1 MQTTHIISYHII
13 SYHSIVL
20 LLQNPCVLLNDEIA
34 NVP

>member
-1 MQTTHIISYHII
+1 MQTTHIISYNIRF
-13 SYHSIVL
+13 SIVL